1 MELSEGKRNLVLERD
16 CCCCCCCC
24 DDDCGVG
31 VAVWGEKE
39 ILGFL
44 IKISNSIYRNYRVFQ
59 LQGEGGAEHSDE
71 RVLPRPPMETDGTG
85 SAPGEGGRS
94 LAPQWTVRLL

>member
-16 CCCCCCCC
+16 CCCCC

-31 VAVWGEKE
+31 VAEWGEKE

-59 LQGEGGAEHSDE
+59 LQGERGAEHSDE

-94 LAPQWTVRLL
+94 LAPQWTARLL